1 MSRGEDRN
9 AKERGRR
16 GANRFNGHGMWLNA
30 HEILVRPVHK
40 LQLQNTALIHPAA
53 TEMQE
58 GKNMNVSIRTLS
70 CSGQHDN
77 GGQDRRW
84 RPRSRLCSFLC
95 VRAVLFCLARSAGIH
110 SQCGKNRN
118 LRTHVSRLPSEIP
131 SYRNFVP
138 AEVVVTLLQ
147 SLWRKVMQG
156 GSDMDAVTPG

>member
-1 MSRGEDRN
+1 ME
-9 AKERGRR
+9 AK
-16 GANRFNGHGMWLNA
+16 
-30 HEILVRPVHK
+30 I
-40 LQLQNTALIHPAA
+40 
-53 TEMQE
+53 
-58 GKNMNVSIRTLS
+58 
-70 CSGQHDN
+70 DD
-77 GGQDRRW
+77 GGQDLDYAV
-84 RPRSRLCSFLC
+84 PCACEQCSSALLA
-95 VRAVLFCLARSAGIH
+95 VREF